1 MPDTR
6 PPHPSQPIAAPT
18 AEPPREPLALAR
30 RLITLDTRGGNEKP
44 AATLLATLLDDAG
57 FAVRLD
63 EPEPGRANL
72 VARYGTGTP
81 LTLTGHL
88 DTVPADPAGWSFDP
102 LSGHVHGDR
111 LRGRGSSDMKAG
123 VAALVCAALDHVAGA
138 GTAKE
143 AGSAGV
149 RGAALQLVFTFGE
162 ETGCD
167 GARHLTDLAPSPA
180 LLVAEPTG
188 NRLVL
193 GHKGAL
199 WLRLTAHGRSAHGSR
214 PELGENA
221 LVALAAT
228 ATRLHTHDAWPVSP
242 THGPVT
248 VNPGAFRA
256 GVQPNLV
263 PDHAE
268 LDLDIRTV
276 PGFGTEDALAKVG
289 ALAAP
294 GTRIERLLDLPSIAT
309 DPSAP
314 LVARLAA
321 ALHGT
326 AAGAS
331 GADGHGGHD
340 GRVPAAD
347 YATYFTDASVLA
359 GKLGSPAVLLHGPG
373 DPEQAHTTDE
383 TCSVDKLLAATD
395 AYRRLLTAWRQEPA
409 A

>member
-1 MPDTR
+1 M
-6 PPHPSQPIAAPT
+6 
-18 AEPPREPLALAR
+18 
-30 RLITLDTRGGNEKP
+30 RLE
-44 AATLLATLLDDAG
+44 
-57 FAVRLD
+57 

-102 LSGHVHGDR
+102 LSGQVHGDR

-138 GTAKE
+138 GTLDHV
-143 AGSAGV
+143 AGAGTPEGAGHAGA
-149 RGAALQLVFTFGE
+149 RAAALQLVFTFGE

-263 PDHAE
+263 PDRAE

-309 DPSAP
+309 DPAGP
-314 LVARLAA
+314 LVRRLAA

-326 AAGAS
+326 AAGAGGVG
-331 GADGHGGHD
+331 GAGDAGDAGGRGGRGGRD
-340 GRVPAAD
+340 GRDGRGGQVPVAD

-383 TCSVDKLLAATD
+383 TCSVDKLHAATD
-395 AYRRLLTAWRQEPA
+395 AYRRLLAAWREEPA